1 MSIHIFPIRI
11 SMFKYLR
18 TLKIIDYFQY
28 FMLYCM
34 ICFGGGSI
42 PFRLS
47 QDIFLIFILFTSIII
62 INKRGYILKNITSSY
77 VHYLT
82 ILFAIYLLIVTTST
96 LTLGTSLF
104 AILALAVIYATFL
117 LNPNEFLNR
126 LIQIILF
133 LSLFSLI
140 MFILTR
146 MLGFNTMVGI
156 FRPIS
161 AVSIARGSE
170 SIYSYNFYIYSFVIQ
185 HQHRNCGPFG
195 EPGQYQCILSAA
207 LFFTLFYLNKVTF
220 QYRILA
226 MIIFVFAIVTTQSTT
241 GYISLVVIITAYYI
255 HCNIK
260 KIVDKKMKKA
270 FKYLLLFGIIFF
282 VFTSIGHQFIETTIY
297 DKFDFRSKEIK
308 ASGTARQEGITEA
321 LKVITQYPE
330 TLWGVGYDH
339 PIVKSIKSESG
350 LLIYLIAAGIIPFFT
365 LYFYLVRTCF
375 KYSFGVYDAVAKLL
389 VLLNMSLGQP
399 HLINPILF
407 SMILYPFFISYKR
420 KNLKK

>member
-1 MSIHIFPIRI
+1 
-11 SMFKYLR
+11 MFKYLQ

-47 QDIFLIFILFTSIII
+47 QDTFLIFVLFTSIII
-62 INKRGYILKNITSSY
+62 ISRRGHILRNITSSY

-82 ILFAIYLLIVTTST
+82 ILFIAYLLIVITST
-96 LTLGTSLF
+96 LTLGTALF

-133 LSLFSLI
+133 LSLFSLM
-140 MFILTR
+140 MFVLTR
-146 MLGFNTMVGI
+146 VLGFNTMVGI
-156 FRPIS
+156 FHPIS

-170 SIYSYNFYIYSFVIQ
+170 SIYSYNFYIYSFVVQ

-207 LFFTLFYLNKVTF
+207 LFFTLFHLNKVTP
-220 QYRILA
+220 QYRIWA
-226 MIIFVFAIVTTQSTT
+226 MIVFVFTIITTQSTT

-260 KIVDKKMKKA
+260 KIVDKKIKNA
-270 FKYLLLFGIIFF
+270 FKYLLLFGGGFF
-282 VFTSIGHQFIETTIY
+282 IFTSIGHQFIETTIY
-297 DKFDFRSKEIK
+297 SKFDFSSKEIK
-308 ASGTARQEGITEA
+308 ASGTARQEGIEEA
-321 LKVITQYPE
+321 LKVITQQPE

-339 PIVKSIKSESG
+339 PTVKSIKSESG
-350 LLIYLIAAGIIPFFT
+350 LLIYLMAVGVIPFFT
-365 LYFYLVRTCF
+365 LYFYLIRTSF
-375 KYSFGVYDAVAKLL
+375 KYSFGIYDAVAKLL

-399 HLINPILF
+399 HLINPLLF
-407 SMILYPFFISYKR
+407 SMIMYPFFISYR
-420 KNLKK
+420 GNNKK